1 MKKIINEYANY
12 MVPFYAPANFV
23 VKKASGSLVW
33 DLRNKKYID
42 FTAGIAVTNLGHSNK
57 ELTSIL
63 KKQSGEL
70 WHLSNL
76 YINEPSVT
84 LAKKLCQNSFA
95 DKVFFCNSG
104 AESIEAA
111 VKIARKF
118 CNSKINKN
126 KNEIVSFSTSFH
138 GRTML
143 GIALAKAKHLIDG
156 FAPLPKGIKN
166 HPYNDFDNLENI
178 FSDKTA
184 AVILELVQW
193 QSGITKANKKFI
205 TKIKQ
210 LAKKYN
216 TLIIIDEVQSGI
228 GRTGTFFA
236 YEQFNIKPDILCFA
250 KGISNGFPLGGV
262 LTTNEISKFMTVGS
276 HGTTFGGGPIACS
289 IGSKVVDIT
298 SKKSFLNQVKKK
310 EARFLKL
317 LETIN
322 AKYNCFKKITSAGL
336 WIGVELNKQSNIKV
350 DDLINQ
356 SHDKGLM
363 ILKANPTTVRFSPS
377 LIIENELIDD
387 GLKIFEE
394 AIIDLL

>member
-57 ELTSIL
+57 ELASIL

-84 LAKKLCQNSFA
+84 LAKNLCQNSFA

-166 HPYNDFDNLENI
+166 HPYNDIDNLENI

-298 SKKSFLNQVKKK
+298 SKKSFLNQVRKK
-310 EARFLKL
+310 EARFLKQ
-317 LETIN
+317 
-322 AKYNCFKKITSAGL
+322 Y
-336 WIGVELNKQSNIKV
+336 
-350 DDLINQ
+350 
-356 SHDKGLM
+356 
-363 ILKANPTTVRFSPS
+363 
-377 LIIENELIDD
+377 
-387 GLKIFEE
+387 
-394 AIIDLL
+394 

>member
-166 HPYNDFDNLENI
+166 HPYNDIDNLFRNNYYS
-178 FSDKTA
+178 FR
-184 AVILELVQW
+184 
-193 QSGITKANKKFI
+193 
-205 TKIKQ
+205 
-210 LAKKYN
+210 
-216 TLIIIDEVQSGI
+216 
-228 GRTGTFFA
+228 GRT
-236 YEQFNIKPDILCFA
+236 
-250 KGISNGFPLGGV
+250 S
-262 LTTNEISKFMTVGS
+262 
-276 HGTTFGGGPIACS
+276 
-289 IGSKVVDIT
+289 
-298 SKKSFLNQVKKK
+298 
-310 EARFLKL
+310 
-317 LETIN
+317 
-322 AKYNCFKKITSAGL
+322 
-336 WIGVELNKQSNIKV
+336 
-350 DDLINQ
+350 
-356 SHDKGLM
+356 
-363 ILKANPTTVRFSPS
+363 
-377 LIIENELIDD
+377 
-387 GLKIFEE
+387 
-394 AIIDLL
+394 